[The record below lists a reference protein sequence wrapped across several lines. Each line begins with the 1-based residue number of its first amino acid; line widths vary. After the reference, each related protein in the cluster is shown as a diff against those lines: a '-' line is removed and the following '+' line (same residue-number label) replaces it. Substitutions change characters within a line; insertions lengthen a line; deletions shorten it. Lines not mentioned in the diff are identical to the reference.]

1 MTGIQSTLCVSL
13 VFSIL
18 ASVSPAWPQSV
29 SSSIGGSFDS
39 ECAQRDLKAL
49 DSIEELGETDGKP
62 PAWLAAAG
70 QMHLQ
75 ARLHCLAGDSAAGIA
90 LYDRII
96 AGDVRLAAHK
106 R

>member
-13 VFSIL
+13 VLSIL

-29 SSSIGGSFDS
+29 SSSNGGSFDS
-39 ECAQRDLKAL
+39 ECARRDLKAL
-49 DSIEELGETDGKP
+49 DSIEELGETEGKP

-75 ARLHCLAGDSAAGIA
+75 ARIHCLAGDSAAGIA